1 MPGRRSTK
9 AGCRAAWAAALC
21 ALAVAACRQRSE
33 LWDDGLA
40 DAERKIDAAVA
51 ESASQPSRP
60 VATDSPN
67 SMVARLKALGHRN
80 DEEQAA
86 AIRRGIDSAVASQVA
101 QTQTRGEPEQADGPG
116 PGIERIWALPD
127 LAAMALEANPATR
140 ESWHR
145 ARAAAAREQKA
156 LAAYGP
162 QVGVEA
168 GMNYSDQ
175 PFLSQTPQPLP
186 DREALFSP
194 QVYASWLLLDFGR
207 RDADTDRS
215 RAELAAANMSHDRT
229 IQRTVF
235 DVQRAY
241 FRLEGALG
249 LRTAAEQDVT
259 AARSVLKA
267 TESRLALGLATRP
280 DMLVARQAYA
290 EALYKL
296 EKRRSDVLIAEG
308 DLRTRVGM
316 PASVSLPIDPTPEA
330 EVPEILTT
338 GIDGIID
345 QALARRP
352 DLAAVVL
359 EVRAREADIRRA
371 QADYLPEVVV
381 RGTAGESWLNYDTP
395 GFSVQG
401 QGWGFAGTA
410 FLGGRWLLFDDGAR
424 DAALAEAT
432 ANRAAASAK
441 LAKARLDAADEVW
454 RAYYT
459 LQSDR
464 AQFDAAKAQ
473 LVAAV
478 DAFESV
484 KRAYELGLTTLPEL
498 LDAERDLSLAR
509 AQRIDSRSSLLT
521 SSANLIF
528 ASGAGAGEVR

>member
-1 MPGRRSTK
+1 MALRNRKWAGGST
-9 AGCRAAWAAALC
+9 AWC
-21 ALAVAACRQRSE
+21 IALAATLLAACRQRSE
-33 LWDDGLA
+33 LWDDGLT
-40 DAERKIDAAVA
+40 DTERRIDAVVA
-51 ESASQPSRP
+51 ESAAQPSRP
-60 VATDSPN
+60 VPTDSPN
-67 SMVARLKALGHRN
+67 SIVGRLKALGRQN
-80 DEEQAA
+80 DDEQAA
-86 AIRRGIDSAVASQVA
+86 AIRRGIDSAVATQAA
-101 QTQTRGEPEQADGPG
+101 QTLASGEPAGETGPG
-116 PGIERIWALPD
+116 AGIERIWALPD
-127 LAAMALEANPATR
+127 LAAMALEANPQTR
-140 ESWHR
+140 ESWQR

-162 QVGVEA
+162 QIGVEA
-168 GMNYSDQ
+168 GMSYVQQ

-186 DREALFSP
+186 DREARFSP

-235 DVQRAY
+235 AVQKSY

-249 LRTAAEQDVT
+249 LRTAAEQDVI
-259 AARSVLKA
+259 AARSVLRA

-280 DMLVARQAYA
+280 DMLVARQAHA
-290 EALYKL
+290 EALYQL
-296 EKRRSDVLIAEG
+296 EKRRSDVLLAEG
-308 DLRTRVGM
+308 DLRTSVGL
-316 PASVSLPIDPTPEA
+316 PASVALPIDPTPEA
-330 EVPEILTT
+330 EVPEILNA
-338 GIDGIID
+338 GVDSIID

-359 EVRAREADIRRA
+359 EVRAREAEMRRA

-381 RGTAGESWLNYDTP
+381 RGTAGESWLDFDTP
-395 GFSVQG
+395 GFSIEG
-401 QGWGFAGTA
+401 QGWGFAGSA

-432 ANRAAASAK
+432 ANRAAASAR

-464 AQFDAAKAQ
+464 AQYDAAKAQ
-473 LVAAV
+473 LVAAI

-484 KRAYELGLTTLPEL
+484 KKAYEYGLTTLPEL

-509 AQRIDSRSSLLT
+509 AQRIESRSSLLS
-521 SSANLIF
+521 SSAALVF
-528 ASGAGAGEVR
+528 ASGTGPGEAR

>member
-1 MPGRRSTK
+1 M
-9 AGCRAAWAAALC
+9 AL
-21 ALAVAACRQRSE
+21 AACRQRSE

-51 ESASQPSRP
+51 ESAAQPSRAVP
-60 VATDSPN
+60 TDSPN
-67 SMVARLKALGHRN
+67 SMVARLRALGRQN

-86 AIRRGIDSAVASQVA
+86 AIRRGIDSAVMEQANQVA
-101 QTQTRGEPEQADGPG
+101 GVAPDEATDGPG
-116 PGIERIWALPD
+116 PGIERIWGLPE
-127 LAAMALEANPATR
+127 LAAMALEANPDTR

-162 QVGVEA
+162 QIGVEA
-168 GMNYSDQ
+168 GMSYSQQ

-235 DVQRAY
+235 EVQKSY

-249 LRTAAEQDVT
+249 LRQAAEQDVT
-259 AARSVLKA
+259 AARSVLQA
-267 TESRLALGLATRP
+267 TESRLAMGLATRP
-280 DMLVARQAYA
+280 DMLVARQALA
-290 EALYKL
+290 EALYVL
-296 EKRRSDVLIAEG
+296 EKRRSEVFIAEG
-308 DLRTRVGM
+308 DLRTSVGM

-330 EVPEILTT
+330 EVPEILTA

-352 DLAAVVL
+352 DLAAAVL
-359 EVRAREADIRRA
+359 EVRAREAEVRRA

-381 RGTAGESWLNYDTP
+381 RGTAGESWLNFDTP
-395 GFSVQG
+395 GFSIQG
-401 QGWGFAGTA
+401 QGWGFAGSA
-410 FLGGRWLLFDDGAR
+410 YLGGRWLLFDDGAR

-454 RAYYT
+454 RAYHT

-464 AQFDAAKAQ
+464 AQYDAAKAQ
-473 LVAAV
+473 LVAAI

-498 LDAERDLSLAR
+498 LDSERDLSLAR
-509 AQRIDSRSSLLT
+509 AHRIESRSNLLA
-521 SSANLIF
+521 SSARLIL
-528 ASGAGAGEVR
+528 ASGAGPGEVR

>member
-1 MPGRRSTK
+1 ML
-9 AGCRAAWAAALC
+9 LC
-21 ALAVAACRQRSE
+21 ALTACRQRSE
-33 LWDDGLA
+33 LWDAGLA

-51 ESASQPSRP
+51 ESAAQPSRP
-60 VATDSPN
+60 FPTDSPN
-67 SMVARLKALGHRN
+67 SMVARLKALGRQN
-80 DEEQAA
+80 DQEQAA
-86 AIRRGIDSAVASQVA
+86 AIRRGIDSAVI
-101 QTQTRGEPEQADGPG
+101 EQAERVDAAAEMADGPG
-116 PGIERIWALPD
+116 PGIERIWGLPE
-127 LAAMALEANPATR
+127 LASMALEGNPATR
-140 ESWHR
+140 ESWQR

-162 QVGVEA
+162 QIGVEA
-168 GMNYSDQ
+168 GMSYSQQ

-186 DREALFSP
+186 DREARFSP

-235 DVQRAY
+235 AVQSAY

-249 LRTAAEQDVT
+249 LRAAAEQDVI
-259 AARSVLKA
+259 AARSVLQA

-280 DMLVARQAYA
+280 DMLVARQGYA
-290 EALYKL
+290 EALYQL
-296 EKRRSDVLIAEG
+296 EKRRSGVLLAEG
-308 DLRTRVGM
+308 DLRTSVGI
-316 PASVSLPIDPTPEA
+316 PASVALPIDSTPEA
-330 EVPEILTT
+330 EVPDILTA

-359 EVRAREADIRRA
+359 EVRAREADMRRA

-381 RGTAGESWLNYDTP
+381 RGTAGESWLNFDTP
-395 GFSVQG
+395 GFSIQG
-401 QGWGFAGTA
+401 QGWGFAGSA
-410 FLGGRWLLFDDGAR
+410 YLGGRWLLFDDGAR

-464 AQFDAAKAQ
+464 AQYDAAKAQ
-473 LVAAV
+473 LVAAI

-498 LDAERDLSLAR
+498 LESERNLSLAR
-509 AQRIDSRSSLLT
+509 AQRIESRSSLLT
-521 SSANLIF
+521 SSANLVF
-528 ASGAGAGEVR
+528 ASGAGPGEVR

>member
-1 MPGRRSTK
+1 MAGRLL
-9 AGCRAAWAAALC
+9 GWCGLAAIAAIAS
-21 ALAVAACRQRSE
+21 CRQRSE
-33 LWDDGLA
+33 LWEAGLS

-51 ESASQPSRP
+51 ESAARPSRP
-60 VATDSPN
+60 VPTDSPD
-67 SMVARLKALGHRN
+67 SLVERLRSLGRAN
-80 DEEQAA
+80 DQEQAA
-86 AIRRGIDSAVASQVA
+86 AIRRGIDNAVNVQAA
-101 QTQTRGEPEQADGPG
+101 QAGEPPAEGPG
-116 PGIERIWALPD
+116 PGIERIWGLPD
-127 LAAMALEANPATR
+127 LAAMALEADPSTR

-162 QVGVEA
+162 QVGVEV
-168 GMNYSDQ
+168 GMSYSQ
-175 PFLSQTPQPLP
+175 EPFLSQTPQPLP
-186 DREALFSP
+186 DREARFSP

-235 DVQRAY
+235 AVQQSY
-241 FRLEGALG
+241 FKLEGALG
-249 LRTAAEQDVT
+249 LRTAAEQDVI

-290 EALYKL
+290 EALYQL
-296 EKRRSDVLIAEG
+296 EKRRSGVLLAEG
-308 DLRTRVGM
+308 DLRTSVGI
-316 PASVSLPIDPTPEA
+316 PASVALPIDPTPEA

-352 DLAAVVL
+352 DLAAAVL
-359 EVRAREADIRRA
+359 EVRAREAEMRRA
-371 QADYLPEVVV
+371 QADYLPEVVA
-381 RGTAGESWLNYDTP
+381 RGTVGESWLNFDTP

-401 QGWGFAGTA
+401 QGWGFAGSA
-410 FLGGRWLLFDDGAR
+410 YLGGRWLLFDDGAR

-464 AQFDAAKAQ
+464 AQYDASKAQ
-473 LVAAV
+473 LVAAI
-478 DAFESV
+478 DAFEAV

-498 LDAERDLSLAR
+498 LDAERDLSEAR
-509 AQRIDSRSSLLT
+509 AQRIQSRSSLLC
-521 SSANLIF
+521 SSAALVF
-528 ASGAGAGEVR
+528 ASGSGPGELR